1 MLEETIMTTK
11 THLSERLPLRITLLA
26 AAALPAL
33 SQAAAV
39 QVLDQVTNPEQAIHK
54 PLELYG
60 ALRLSVDYS
69 DADVTA
75 DEADAN
81 PLLSDGDLSVSSNT
95 SMFGFR
101 GEVPLDDRYMFLW
114 QYEQQV
120 DIDDDDPGDVWTTR
134 DSFLGLES
142 PAGTFLVGQINTPFK
157 NMGVQYLGYFNTT
170 IADTHAILG
179 AAANGSGARL
189 DLLGAN
195 SLNWKIKK
203 GDVSMALQYAA
214 DQEGS
219 IKSVDDNDRASY
231 SGWLRWQPGPLD
243 MNAAFINYQNFFGSG
258 DLNAYRGSVRY
269 HLGPMVLSGLYEDVQ
284 PENFASL
291 DREAYGLQLFYTV
304 VPRWTLAAQ
313 WNHAQ
318 ESEAGDDDAD
328 QYSLGVFHA
337 LNDRVLVHAMA
348 TTTKNGENAAYKGVD
363 YAHGDKLATL
373 ANRDPWSVSLG
384 AQLKF

>member
-1 MLEETIMTTK
+1 MTTTK
-11 THLSERLPLRITLLA
+11 SRLTGWPKGFAIA
-26 AAALPAL
+26 AAATLPAL
-33 SQAAAV
+33 SQGAAV
-39 QVLDQVTNPEQAIHK
+39 QVLDQVTNPEEAIHE
-54 PLELYG
+54 PLEIYG

-69 DADVTA
+69 DSDVSA
-75 DEADAN
+75 DEADTS

-95 SMFGFR
+95 SMIGFR
-101 GEVPLDDRYMFLW
+101 GEVPLANRYMFLW

-134 DSFLGLES
+134 DSFLGLQS

-170 IADTHAILG
+170 VADTHAILG

-203 GDVSMALQYAA
+203 GDVSLALQYAA
-214 DQEGS
+214 DQAGS

-231 SGWLRWQPGPLD
+231 SGWLRWKPGALD
-243 MNAAFINYQNFFGSG
+243 MNAAFIHYSDFFGTG
-258 DLNAYRGSVRY
+258 DLDAYRGSVRY
-269 HLGPMVLSGLYEDVQ
+269 HLGPVTLSGLYEDVS

-291 DREAYGLQLFYTV
+291 DREAYGLQLFYTL
-304 VPRWTLAAQ
+304 VPRWTLAAH
-313 WNHAQ
+313 WNHAE

-337 LNDRVLVHAMA
+337 LNDRVLLHAMA
-348 TTTKNGENAAYKGVD
+348 TTTRNGDNASYKGVD
-363 YAHGDKLATL
+363 YAHGDKLGTL
-373 ANRDPWSVSLG
+373 ANRDPWSVSVG

>member
-1 MLEETIMTTK
+1 MTRK
-11 THLSERLPLRITLLA
+11 KCLLNRLPLCMAVFA
-26 AAALPAL
+26 AATMPSL
-33 SQAAAV
+33 SQGAAV
-39 QVLDQVTNPEQAIHK
+39 QVLDQVTNPEQSIHK

-60 ALRLSVDYS
+60 ALRLSTEYS
-69 DADVTA
+69 DSDVSA
-75 DEADAN
+75 EEADAN
-81 PLLSDGDLSVSSNT
+81 PVLSDGDISVSSNT

-101 GEVPLDDRYMFLW
+101 GEVPLNDRYMFLW

-170 IADTHAILG
+170 IGDTHAILG

-195 SLNWKIKK
+195 SLNWKIRK
-203 GDVSMALQYAA
+203 GDVSLALQYAA
-214 DQEGS
+214 DQAGS

-243 MNAAFINYQNFFGSG
+243 MNAAFINYGDFFGTG
-258 DLNAYRGSVRY
+258 ELDAYRGSVRY
-269 HLGPMVLSGLYEDVQ
+269 TVGPAIISGLYENVE

-291 DREAYGLQLFYTV
+291 NREAYGLQLFYTV
-304 VPRWTLAAQ
+304 VPRWIVVTQ
-313 WNHAQ
+313 WNHAE
-318 ESEAGDDDAD
+318 ESEAGDDEAD
-328 QYSLGVFHA
+328 QYSLGLFHA
-337 LNDRVLVHAMA
+337 LNDRVLLHTMV
-348 TTTKNGENAAYKGVD
+348 TTTQNGDQAAYKGVD

-373 ANRDPWSVSLG
+373 ANRDPWSVSVG

>member
-1 MLEETIMTTK
+1 MTIKK
-11 THLSERLPLRITLLA
+11 TCLTVMPRGLAVLA
-26 AAALPAL
+26 AAALPVV
-33 SQAAAV
+33 SQGAAV
-39 QVLDQVTNPEQAIHK
+39 QVLDQVTNPEGAIHE
-54 PLELYG
+54 PLEVYG

-69 DADVTA
+69 DADVSA
-75 DEADAN
+75 DEADAD

-95 SMFGFR
+95 SMIGFR
-101 GEVPLDDRYMFLW
+101 GEVPLDNRYMFLW

-134 DSFLGLES
+134 DSFLGLQS
-142 PAGTFLVGQINTPFK
+142 PAGTFLVGQVNTPFK
-157 NMGVQYLGYFNTT
+157 NMGVQYLGFFNTT
-170 IADTHAILG
+170 NADSHAILG

-203 GDVSMALQYAA
+203 GDVSLALQYAA
-214 DQEGS
+214 DQAGS

-243 MNAAFINYQNFFGSG
+243 MNAAFINYQDFFGTG

-269 HLGPMVLSGLYEDVQ
+269 HLGPMTISGLYEDVQ

-291 DREAYGLQLFYTV
+291 DREAYGLQLFYTL

-313 WNHAQ
+313 WNHAE
-318 ESEAGDDDAD
+318 ESEAGDDEAD

-337 LNDRVLVHAMA
+337 LNDRVLLHAMA
-348 TTTKNGENAAYKGVD
+348 TTTENGENAAYKGVD

>member
-1 MLEETIMTTK
+1 MTIKK
-11 THLSERLPLRITLLA
+11 TCLTVMPRGLAVLA
-26 AAALPAL
+26 AAALPVV
-33 SQAAAV
+33 SQGAAV
-39 QVLDQVTNPEQAIHK
+39 QVLDQVTNPEGAIHE
-54 PLELYG
+54 PLEVYG

-69 DADVTA
+69 DADVSA
-75 DEADAN
+75 DEADAD

-95 SMFGFR
+95 SMIGFR
-101 GEVPLDDRYMFLW
+101 GEVPLDNRYMFLW

-134 DSFLGLES
+134 DSFLGLQS
-142 PAGTFLVGQINTPFK
+142 PAGTFLVGQVNTPFK
-157 NMGVQYLGYFNTT
+157 NMGVQYLGFFNTT
-170 IADTHAILG
+170 NADSHAILG

-203 GDVSMALQYAA
+203 GDVSLALQYAA
-214 DQEGS
+214 DQQGS

-231 SGWLRWQPGPLD
+231 SGWLRWNPGVLD
-243 MNAAFINYQNFFGSG
+243 VNAAFIRYSDFFGTG
-258 DLNAYRGSVRY
+258 ELDAYRGSLRY
-269 HLGPMVLSGLYEDVQ
+269 RMGPVTVSGLYEDVR
-284 PENFASL
+284 PENFAPF
-291 DREAYGLQLFYTV
+291 DREAYGLQLFYTL

-313 WNHAQ
+313 WNHAE

-337 LNDRVLVHAMA
+337 LNDRVLLHAMA
-348 TTTKNGENAAYKGVD
+348 TTTENGENAAYKGVD

>member
-1 MLEETIMTTK
+1 MTIK
-11 THLSERLPLRITLLA
+11 KNRLIGVPKGLA
-26 AAALPAL
+26 VMAVAALPAL
-33 SQAAAV
+33 SQGAAV
-39 QVLDQVTNPEQAIHK
+39 QVLDQVTNPEGSIHE
-54 PLELYG
+54 PLEVYG

-69 DADVTA
+69 DADVSA
-75 DEADAN
+75 DEADAD

-95 SMFGFR
+95 SMIGFR
-101 GEVPLDDRYMFLW
+101 GEIPLDDRYMFLW

-214 DQEGS
+214 DQAGS

-243 MNAAFINYQNFFGSG
+243 MNAAFINYQDFFGTG

-269 HLGPMVLSGLYEDVQ
+269 RLGSMMISGLYENVQ

-291 DREAYGLQLFYTV
+291 DREAYGLQLFYTL

-313 WNHAQ
+313 WNHAE
-318 ESEAGDDDAD
+318 ESEAGDDEAD

-337 LNDRVLVHAMA
+337 LSDSILLHAMA
-348 TTTKNGENAAYKGVD
+348 TTTENGENASYKGVD